1 MFIDASAMT
10 AVMTDEAEAPE
21 LVARMNRSR
30 TRLTSPLAVWET
42 TLAVARILRLP
53 ISEAAA
59 AVEQLLAIADIR
71 VVAVDPA
78 VRHAA
83 IEAYDRYGKSR
94 HPAALNFG
102 DCFAYASARHA
113 GMPLLYKGDGFPLTD
128 IETA

>member
-10 AVMTDEAEAPE
+10 AVMTDEADAPE

-59 AVEQLLAIADIR
+59 AVE
-71 VVAVDPA
+71 
-78 VRHAA
+78 
-83 IEAYDRYGKSR
+83 
-94 HPAALNFG
+94 
-102 DCFAYASARHA
+102 
-113 GMPLLYKGDGFPLTD
+113 
-128 IETA
+128 